1 MKQFENRVALVT
13 GAGRGIGKAIAM
25 KLARGGADIV
35 IFDVAAPESVEPV
48 LEEIRAE
55 GVRASYY
62 SCNITDSE
70 SVTSSVNAAISEMG
84 KIDILVNNAGITKDK
99 LMLQMTDQEFDAVI
113 NVNLKGTF
121 VVTKALVRHMMR
133 NKYGRIVNIASV
145 VGLMGNV
152 GQVNYSASKA
162 GIVALTKTVAK
173 EYASKGICCNA
184 VAPGFIDTGMTA
196 VLTDQAKSAM
206 LGQVPLN
213 RVGTPEDVAKAVA
226 FLASEEA
233 AYITGEVLKVTGGM
247 YM

>member
-1 MKQFENRVALVT
+1 
-13 GAGRGIGKAIAM
+13 
-25 KLARGGADIV
+25 
-35 IFDVAAPESVEPV
+35 
-48 LEEIRAE
+48 
-55 GVRASYY
+55 
-62 SCNITDSE
+62 
-70 SVTSSVNAAISEMG
+70 MG